1 MHMLKKLLK
10 TDICVLHGCVAAHL
24 FLRQFSREKTNRKM
38 WVGTVKVP
46 QVVKSSGYH
55 AEGMTLPQVAS
66 SRRVTKEIV
75 PSLHC
80 GRTHC

>member
-1 MHMLKKLLK
+1 
-10 TDICVLHGCVAAHL
+10 
-24 FLRQFSREKTNRKM
+24 M
-38 WVGTVKVP
+38 WVGAVKVP

-75 PSLHC
+75 PPLHC
-80 GRTHC
+80 GSTYC